1 VKETV
6 PKIENKE
13 VSIVSESVKPVIA

>member
-13 VSIVSESVKPVIA
+13 VGIVSESVKPVIA

>member
-1 VKETV
+1 VKETA

-13 VSIVSESVKPVIA
+13 VSIVSEPVKPVIV

>member
-13 VSIVSESVKPVIA
+13 VGIVSEPVKPVIA